1 MVQHLVMNSTPT
13 MVWSRVPILSV
24 WHMLILAIVAVARP
38 CCKVVADCG
47 RVPTAPTASTAT
59 LKAPTATVGG
69 PTVTLEASSVTMEV
83 VTGTWSPPTTCTA
96 TTVATTLAKRAVVS
110 ARWGGVCRV
119 ECEFTQSE
127 CPARI

>member
-1 MVQHLVMNSTPT
+1 
-13 MVWSRVPILSV
+13 
-24 WHMLILAIVAVARP
+24 MLILAGWAAFALSFHEISAYVT
-38 CCKVVADCG
+38 VVTLL
-47 RVPTAPTASTAT
+47 VSSTTAT
-59 LKAPTATVGG
+59 LKASTATVGS

-119 ECEFTQSE
+119 ESELTQSE